1 MSDFV
6 LRGGT
11 LVFPD
16 REPEKKDVLVKGGKI
31 DSLLAP
37 GAAAPG
43 GAASLPEESA
53 KGLYVFPGLI
63 DCHVHFGMGEKI
75 TEYSTETAN
84 ATQGGFT
91 TVLGYFL
98 NNEAYGDVFRRELQ
112 HAVER
117 AHVDFGFHFSTAN
130 ELHIKELGEYVKD
143 YGVTSFKY
151 FMNFKGEEGRYLGLD
166 GTDDGYFYDLLKE
179 SARVGRPIVVCHT
192 ENIEIVN
199 RERRKVQARGGNTL
213 KDWSASKPA
222 ITESEPALRA
232 MYLAEE
238 LGARVYFPHISS
250 RKALDVI
257 RFWRSRFKDVIVET
271 CPHYLTHTED
281 SDLGGMGKAN
291 PPFRTK
297 DDLEAIW
304 EAIFDGTVDLV
315 ASDHNARKKVN
326 KDKPL
331 WLASQGFPATAS
343 MLPVMLSEGYH
354 KRKLPLQRICQLLGS
369 MPAKVFD
376 LSPLKGSLAPGA
388 DADFTLVDLNKERVL
403 HAADFA
409 SYAEYNLHEG
419 WNFKGWP
426 VRAISRGVTVMDD
439 NKVVGKGGHGKY
451 LWRRIGQPPIPGKT
465 R

>member
-1 MSDFV
+1 
-6 LRGGT
+6 
-11 LVFPD
+11 
-16 REPEKKDVLVKGGKI
+16 
-31 DSLLAP
+31 
-37 GAAAPG
+37 
-43 GAASLPEESA
+43 
-53 KGLYVFPGLI
+53 
-63 DCHVHFGMGEKI
+63 
-75 TEYSTETAN
+75 
-84 ATQGGFT
+84 
-91 TVLGYFL
+91 
-98 NNEAYGDVFRRELQ
+98 
-112 HAVER
+112 
-117 AHVDFGFHFSTAN
+117 
-130 ELHIKELGEYVKD
+130 
-143 YGVTSFKY
+143 
-151 FMNFKGEEGRYLGLD
+151 
-166 GTDDGYFYDLLKE
+166 
-179 SARVGRPIVVCHT
+179 
-192 ENIEIVN
+192 
-199 RERRKVQARGGNTL
+199 
-213 KDWSASKPA
+213 
-222 ITESEPALRA
+222 

-376 LSPLKGSLAPGA
+376 LAPLKGSLAPGA
-388 DADFTLVDLNKERVL
+388 DAGGCQHSQADRMGHRGDRQAAARAGAQARGDHPLRRHRRHGRRLARNAGLPSARGAAAHLVGQAGSHRARQRR
-403 HAADFA
+403 AA
-409 SYAEYNLHEG
+409 
-419 WNFKGWP
+419 
-426 VRAISRGVTVMDD
+426 R
-439 NKVVGKGGHGKY
+439 
-451 LWRRIGQPPIPGKT
+451 
-465 R
+465 

>member
-11 LVFPD
+11 LVFAD
-16 REPEKKDVLVKGGKI
+16 REPEKQDVLVKGGKI
-31 DSLLAP
+31 EKLLAP
-37 GAAAPG
+37 GAPAPG
-43 GAASLPEESA
+43 VAEQSA
-53 KGLYVFPGLI
+53 TGLHVFPGLI

-84 ATQGGFT
+84 AAQAGFT
-91 TVLGYFL
+91 TLLGYFL
-98 NNEAYGDVFRRELQ
+98 NNEAYGDVFRRELE
-112 HAVER
+112 HAVAR
-117 AHVDFGFHFSTAN
+117 SHVDFGFHFSTAN
-130 ELHIKELGEYVKD
+130 ELHIKELGDYVKN

-166 GTDDGYFYDLLKE
+166 GTDDGFFHALLKE
-179 SARVGRPIVVCHT
+179 SSRVGRPIIVCHT

-199 RERRKVQARGGNTL
+199 RERKRVQAAGGNTL
-213 KDWSASKPA
+213 KDWSACKPA

-232 MYLAEE
+232 MYMAQE

-257 RFWRSRFKDVIVET
+257 RFWRQRFKDVIVET

-291 PPFRTK
+291 PPFRTR

-304 EAIFDGTVDLV
+304 EAVFDGTVDLV
-315 ASDHNARKKVN
+315 ASDHNARKKSA

-343 MLPVMLSEGYH
+343 MLQVMLSEGYH
-354 KRKLPLQRICQLLGS
+354 KRKLPLRRICQLLAAA
-369 MPAKVFD
+369 PASIFD
-376 LSPLKGSLAPGA
+376 LSPTKGTLNPGS
-388 DADFTLVDLNKERVL
+388 DADLTLVDLNKEKVMR
-403 HAADFA
+403 AADFA

-426 VRAISRGVTVMDD
+426 VKCISRGETIMEDGKVT
-439 NKVVGKGGHGKY
+439 GKGGHGKY

-465 R
+465 S